1 MPMSVI
7 CSVMKQGLI
16 SIAGGR
22 VVVTPAAGMD
32 GRSAVWMSK
41 HQIADLFGVFVA
53 AVGAN
58 IRSTLKSE
66 VLDERRVVR
75 QRTHKDGS
83 STTLYN
89 LEMITALAFRL
100 KSRQAELFRQWI
112 VRQAVSPIVY
122 WEIPHMETLPN

>member
-58 IRSTLKSE
+58 IRSILKSE
-66 VLDERRVVR
+66 VLDEQRVVR

-83 STTLYN
+83 FTTLYN
-89 LEMITALAFRL
+89 
-100 KSRQAELFRQWI
+100 
-112 VRQAVSPIVY
+112 
-122 WEIPHMETLPN
+122 